1 MLSFAFVGLTLVAC
15 KSEAPGDKPAALPP
29 APAELK
35 AAAPP
40 PAPVDAE
47 VAAAPEAVPEEAKAE
62 ESITGT
68 IVVAK
73 ARKKDVKKG
82 DILFLIARRAG
93 GPPGPGSMLAV
104 QKLVAEDFPMP
115 FAVSSRDAMIPG
127 MKFDGEVNLSI
138 RLDKDGDPMTR
149 RKGDVFG
156 EVQGVKVG
164 SKEVTLPL
172 ETLQTEDK
180 LLGAP
185 GGPGGMAPHGG
196 GPHGG
201 AAPGGSPHGGSGLPA
216 GHP

>member
-1 MLSFAFVGLTLVAC
+1 MRAYLMLSFAFASLTVVAC
-15 KSEAPGDKPAALPP
+15 KSEAPGDKPPALPP
-29 APAELK
+29 APAEMK
-35 AAAPP
+35 PAEPP
-40 PAPVDAE
+40 PAPPDAE
-47 VAAAPEAVPEEAKAE
+47 AAAEAVPEEAKAE
-62 ESITGT
+62 DSVTGT

-82 DILFLIARRAG
+82 DVLFLIARRAG

-104 QKLVAEDFPMP
+104 QKLVVEEFPMP

-127 MKFDGEVNLSI
+127 MKFEGEVNLSI

-164 SKEVTLPL
+164 SKDVTLPL

-180 LLGAP
+180 VLGA
-185 GGPGGMAPHGG
+185 PGGMAPHGG
-196 GPHGG
+196 
-201 AAPGGSPHGGSGLPA
+201 SPHGGMPA

>member
-1 MLSFAFVGLTLVAC
+1 MLSFAFVSLTVVAC
-15 KSEAPGDKPAALPP
+15 KSEAPADKPAALPP
-29 APAELK
+29 APAEMK
-35 AAAPP
+35 P
-40 PAPVDAE
+40 PAPPVAPPDAE
-47 VAAAPEAVPEEAKAE
+47 VAAAEAVPEEAKSE
-62 ESITGT
+62 DSITGT

-82 DILFLIARRAG
+82 DVMFLIARRAG

-104 QKLVAEDFPMP
+104 QKLVVEDFPMP

-127 MKFDGEVNLSI
+127 MKFEGEVNLSI

-156 EVQGVKVG
+156 EVLGVKVG
-164 SKEVTLPL
+164 SKDVTLPL

-180 LLGAP
+180 VLGAP
-185 GGPGGMAPHGG
+185 GGPGGMPPHGG
-196 GPHGG
+196 GNPHG
-201 AAPGGSPHGGSGLPA
+201 GLPA